1 MYVVATCIC
10 ILPREIIF
18 AIELFYYCIYN
29 FQASES
35 SSQIQPLALGPSKD
49 AKGSGIIGASF
60 NLMNAL
66 IGEAIVAI
74 PSAIREA
81 GLTTGVVMLVL
92 VALTVEYTLYILLSV
107 SVSVGCSSYQE
118 VMRKAFGKVGCIAA
132 VVAQLALTFSG
143 ICVHGTQ
150 SNAKVYG
157 LCTQL

>member
-1 MYVVATCIC
+1 MATCIC
-10 ILPREIIF
+10 ILRSEIIF

-49 AKGSGIIGASF
+49 AKGSGIISASF

-92 VALTVEYTLYILLSV
+92 AVEYTLYILLSV

-157 LCTQL
+157 LYTQL

>member
-1 MYVVATCIC
+1 MATCIC
-10 ILPREIIF
+10 ILRSEIIF

-92 VALTVEYTLYILLSV
+92 AVEYTLYILLSV

-157 LCTQL
+157 LYTQL